1 MSVNPKY
8 LKGLTLK
15 EKKEKKENIKETR
28 KLFKQGK
35 KKEAAEL
42 AKKRPIA
49 KNTVARQ
56 STFTTQI
63 KKMHPGI
70 KPNTKDF
77 EEKTGIPLKAQKEI
91 IKKGKA
97 AFLTA
102 GSRATVSS
110 PEAWSIARLYAFY
123 IKGLKGT
130 LNFDLDIKRKYKI
143 KFKK

>member
-49 KNTVARQ
+49 KNTVPRQ

-77 EEKTGIPLKAQKEI
+77 EEKTGIPILLNTSLNIDGPICQ
-91 IKKGKA
+91 
-97 AFLTA
+97 
-102 GSRATVSS
+102 S
-110 PEAWSIARLYAFY
+110 PEDAFECF
-123 IKGLKGT
+123 IKS
-130 LNFDLDIKRKYKI
+130 DLDTLVLGNWIL
-143 KFKK
+143 KKNEISNK